1 VWDTL
6 PTVIGDV
13 LVTVSASIWTL
24 PGLWALDPDIGG
36 TVVWIFR
43 RRTSTTATPSRSS
56 PPSVRQYYD
65 QARGTAELRRPKA
78 CTGQRV
84 PPSATRHSGS
94 WTGTGDG
101 APHVLTSAE

>member
-36 TVVWIFR
+36 TVVWIF
-43 RRTSTTATPSRSS
+43 S
-56 PPSVRQYYD
+56 PPDKYNRN
-65 QARGTAELRRPKA
+65 A
-78 CTGQRV
+78 
-84 PPSATRHSGS
+84 
-94 WTGTGDG
+94 
-101 APHVLTSAE
+101 